1 MRRLSHSE
9 MKMWQRCR
17 RKWWLSSYR
26 NLVPLQEKKS
36 GAAALGTRVHEALEV
51 MYEVSDDA
59 ALATLAAGIE
69 ADAAAFPEQADQIRK
84 DGDMA
89 MAMVEGYIQWS
100 AEDGVDQDLEI
111 IDVEAKIAVKLP
123 DSPVTLVGKLDQRAR
138 RKSDGARVFV
148 DHKTVDDFSRVALLK
163 QDTQMKHYHLMEF
176 LKLLEEGVPPEEAV
190 EVRTGGAYY
199 NMLRKV
205 KRTGRAK
212 PPFYM
217 REYVGHNM
225 DDLRSYFFHVWAV
238 AAEIIEAELALD
250 AGQDH
255 HLVAYPNPTRD
266 CSWDCD
272 FQAVCPMFDDGSDA
286 EGMVEMIY
294 RKGNYMSRYDDDS
307 RPKN

>member
-17 RKWWLSSYR
+17 RKWWLSAYR
-26 NLVPLQEKKS
+26 NLTPVREKKS

-59 ALATLAAGIE
+59 ALASLVASVE
-69 ADAAAFPEQADQIRK
+69 ADCNEFPEQAEQIRK

-89 MAMVEGYIQWS
+89 LAMVEGYIQWS
-100 AEDGVDQDLEI
+100 AEDGVDEDLEI
-111 IDVEAKIAVKLP
+111 IDVEAKIETPLP
-123 DSPVTLVGKLDQRAR
+123 GTPVMLVGKLDQRGVLR
-138 RKSDGARVFV
+138 STGARVFV

-163 QDTQMKHYHLMEF
+163 QDTQMKHYHLLEF
-176 LKLLEEGVPPEEAV
+176 LKLLEEGIDAQEAA
-190 EVRTGGAYY
+190 EVRTGGAIY

-217 REYVGHNM
+217 REFVGHNM
-225 DDLRSYFFHVWAV
+225 DDLRSYLMHVMAV
-238 AAEIIEAELALD
+238 SQEILEAELALD
-250 AGQDH
+250 AGSDH
-255 HLVAYPNPTRD
+255 RSVVYPNPTRD

-272 FQAVCPMFDDGSDA
+272 FRPICPMFDDGSDA
-286 EGMVEMIY
+286 EGMVSAIFTE
-294 RKGNYMSRYDDDS
+294 GNYMRRYDNANEAS
-307 RPKN
+307 